1 MDYLIKC
8 LLAMTPC
15 YKWFILFMVRFR
27 DTVRVWSHNLWVG
40 FGRGHRN
47 NTKGELYRQIHW
59 EALILVI
66 TAPV

>member
-15 YKWFILFMVRFR
+15 YKWFLLFMVSFR
-27 DTVRVWSHNLWVG
+27 DTILLWSNNLWVG
-40 FGRGHRN
+40 FGRGRRN
-47 NTKGELYRQIHW
+47 NTKEIVWHIHW
-59 EALILVI
+59 GMSMLVI